1 MRPQLDF
8 LVKDKPWKH
17 TMRALNASKNSKR
30 DGWTY
35 AWFMARA
42 SYEYSR
48 SRGLTRRESFA
59 GAWELFWEKL

>member
-1 MRPQLDF
+1 MKL
-8 LVKDKPWKH
+8 LSDKYEHYCKAE
-17 TMRALNASKNSKR
+17 RALRAIKAKR
-30 DGWTY
+30 RGGWTY

-48 SRGLTRRESFA
+48 ARGLTRREAFG